1 MPFGGDR
8 CTGGDSDDIGGE
20 RGTVRVDSTVAD
32 NVVGSHITD
41 WLGGKLVHSK
51 ERR

>member
-1 MPFGGDR
+1 MPFSGYLS
-8 CTGGDSDDIGGE
+8 TGRDVDDIGGE
-20 RGTVRVDSTVAD
+20 GGTVRVDSTVAD
-32 NVVGSHITD
+32 DVVGGNITD